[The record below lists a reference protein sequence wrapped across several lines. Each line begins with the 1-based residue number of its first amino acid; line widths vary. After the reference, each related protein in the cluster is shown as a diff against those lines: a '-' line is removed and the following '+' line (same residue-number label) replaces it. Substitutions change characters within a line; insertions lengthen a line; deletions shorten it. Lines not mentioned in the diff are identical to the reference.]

1 MSKEQ
6 LSEDFAVK
14 ILNLERNLRYEKKER
29 VVSYQIAKFG
39 TSIGA
44 NIAESIFAESEMDY
58 IHKLAIS
65 QKECS
70 ETLYWLRVLNRSE
83 YLDSKVFDELYSD
96 ANSLLRILTSIVTKM
111 KRKNIF

>member
-14 ILNLERNLRYEKKER
+14 ILNLERELRYEKKER
-29 VVSYQIAKFG
+29 VASYQIAKSG

-44 NIAESIFAESEMDY
+44 NIAESIYAESEIDY

-70 ETLYWLRVLNRSE
+70 ETLYWLRVLRRTE
-83 YLDSKVFDELYSD
+83 YIDNNVLMNYTERLIPY
-96 ANSLLRILTSIVTKM
+96 
-111 KRKNIF
+111 